1 MARGGWF
8 SRPSKNGDTR
18 ASIPDGLWSKCP
30 GCADITFNK
39 DLERNLKVCPKCGF
53 HHRLSLQER
62 LANTIDEGTFREIAD
77 RVVSVDPLNFP
88 DYKTKVQRD
97 MAKTNLKDGITVG
110 YAAIESKPL
119 VLAVAD
125 FGFMGGSMGSV
136 AGEKIVRAMETGVK
150 DRLPVVI
157 FSASGGARMQEGLF
171 SLMQMAKTSAGAAR
185 MDREKVPYVVV
196 LTHPTT
202 AGVYASYASLGDV
215 ILAEP
220 GATIG
225 FAGLRVGNQNMGVK
239 LPDDF
244 QTSEFQFRC
253 GMVDKVVQRKE
264 MRTTLAKLLAFFD
277 MTGMPTS
284 ATAGEPVHA

>member
-8 SRPSKNGDTR
+8 SRPSRNSG
-18 ASIPDGLWSKCP
+18 SQINVPEGLWSKCP
-30 GCADITFNK
+30 GCSEITFNK
-39 DLERNLKVCPKCGF
+39 DLERNLNVCPKCSY
-53 HHRLSLQER
+53 HHRLNLQLRLSL
-62 LANTIDEGTFREIAD
+62 TVDEGSFEEINAA
-77 RVVSVDPLNFP
+77 VASVDPLSFP
-88 DYKTKVQRD
+88 DYSVKMKRD
-97 MAKTNLKDGITVG
+97 TAKTGMNDGITTG
-110 YAAIESKPL
+110 RAKIEGRPL
-119 VLAVAD
+119 IIGVAD

-136 AGEKIVRAMETGVK
+136 AGEKIVRAMETGAAEAK
-150 DRLPVVI
+150 PVVL
-157 FSASGGARMQEGLF
+157 FTASGGARMQEGLF

-185 MDREKVPYVVV
+185 LDRAGVPYIVV

-220 GATIG
+220 GATVG

-253 GMVDKVVQRKE
+253 GMVDRVVPRKE
-264 MRTTLAKLLAFFD
+264 LRITLSRLLAFF
-277 MTGMPTS
+277 
-284 ATAGEPVHA
+284 GEETENAQ